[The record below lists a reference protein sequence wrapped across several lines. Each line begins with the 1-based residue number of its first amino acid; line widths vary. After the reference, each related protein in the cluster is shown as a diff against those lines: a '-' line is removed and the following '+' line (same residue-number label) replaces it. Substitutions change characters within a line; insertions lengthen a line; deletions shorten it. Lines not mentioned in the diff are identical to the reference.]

1 MNPTK
6 LDQIQPAINSGRMG
20 LVQYSKVLAA
30 ITSEPR
36 THEQVADI
44 VRRKG
49 QSIREILW
57 RLEHMGEAHVV
68 RWQPPENRRS
78 IMLAVF
84 SAGPGPS
91 VPYPRPLNRKP
102 PGSTLARSNPKPELI
117 SFCNV
122 IKELREGGTR
132 AELHEA
138 TGVAPMR
145 LGLLL
150 HSLHRAGLVH
160 VSGWLRD
167 GGGGYPAQVFVLG
180 AGKDAPRPKRLSNV
194 EKQVRY
200 RTRRRTLIA
209 MQRVTHATA
218 GSGAIQVNGMQ
229 SYGLLGV
236 DRAA

>member
-1 MNPTK
+1 MSATK
-6 LDQIQPAINSGRMG
+6 LDRQGAGSNTGRMG
-20 LVQYSKVLAA
+20 LVQYSRVLAA

-36 THEQVADI
+36 THEQVAEI
-44 VRRKG
+44 VQRQG

-57 RLEHMGEAHVV
+57 RLENMGEAHVV
-68 RWQPPENRRS
+68 RWQPPANRRS

-84 SAGPGPS
+84 AAGPGQS

-102 PGSTLARSNPKPELI
+102 PGSTLARLNPKPELI

-160 VSGWLRD
+160 VSGWFRD

-180 AGKDAPRPKRLSNV
+180 AGKDAPRPKRISNL
-194 EKQVRY
+194 EKQARY

-209 MQRVTHATA
+209 MQRVTHAVA
-218 GSGAIQVNGMQ
+218 GIGVIQVNGMQ
-229 SYGLLGV
+229 SYWLLGAG
-236 DRAA
+236 RQS